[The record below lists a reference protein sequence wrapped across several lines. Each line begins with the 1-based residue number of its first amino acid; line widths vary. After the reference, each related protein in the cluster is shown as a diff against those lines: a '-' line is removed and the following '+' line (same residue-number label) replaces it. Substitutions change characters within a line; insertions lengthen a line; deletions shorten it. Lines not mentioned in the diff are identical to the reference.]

1 MAKSAPYIS
10 ICCSLFLGVYTER
23 ITADREENYG
33 MKKQI
38 AQNKIETIG
47 NGIALILGLAFLGDI
62 FELWNFSPFS
72 GWWILFLYIPAVC
85 GFLTKG
91 VTAGGVMLALTA
103 IVLTVGIFTD
113 VDGRLWSV
121 AKMEYTK

>member
-1 MAKSAPYIS
+1 
-10 ICCSLFLGVYTER
+10 
-23 ITADREENYG
+23 

-121 AKMEYTK
+121 ALLLYLAYIGGKSLYQRWNTPNKEANEKEEAKHHEL